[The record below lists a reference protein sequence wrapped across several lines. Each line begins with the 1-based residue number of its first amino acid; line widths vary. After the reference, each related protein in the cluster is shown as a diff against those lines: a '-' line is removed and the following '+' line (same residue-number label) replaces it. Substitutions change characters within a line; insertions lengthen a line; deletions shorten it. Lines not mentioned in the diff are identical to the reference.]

1 MNKKLNSTDVEHFI
15 DNDLYIPTRTV
26 YIGPTGEDAETNV
39 LMAERAIKILHILD
53 SKSADPIEV
62 LMINPGGCFD
72 DGMAIYDAIQLCR
85 SPITI
90 KVFGYAYSMAA
101 VILQA
106 ADERLLAPN
115 AKVMIHYGEDSVGP
129 SHPKITRNWK
139 KQYDKDTKWMRE
151 LFLEKIKEKKPE
163 FTDSKL
169 DKLLDFDTI
178 LSAEEAVEM
187 GLADRVMEV
196 AKGHKQENSN

>member
-1 MNKKLNSTDVEHFI
+1 MANKKLDNTEVEHFI

-53 SKSADPIEV
+53 SKSDEAIEV
-62 LMINPGGCFD
+62 LMINPGGSFD

-115 AKVMIHYGEDSVGP
+115 CKVMIHYGMDCAGMN
-129 SHPKITRNWK
+129 HPKITKSWK
-139 KQYDKDTKWMRE
+139 KQQDKDSKWVKS
-151 LFLEKIKEKKPE
+151 LFLEKIREKHPE
-163 FTDSKL
+163 FSEARLEKM
-169 DKLLDFDTI
+169 LDFDTI
-178 LSAEEAVEM
+178 LSPEEAVSL
-187 GLADRVMEV
+187 GLADRVMEA
-196 AKGHKQENSN
+196 AKGHKQEN

>member
-1 MNKKLNSTDVEHFI
+1 MANKKLDKDEIEHFI
-15 DNDLYIPTRTV
+15 DNDLYVPTRTV

-53 SKSADPIEV
+53 SKSDDPIEV
-62 LMINPGGCFD
+62 LMINPGGSFD

-85 SPITI
+85 SQITV

-115 AKVMIHYGEDSVGP
+115 AKIMIHWGEDGLSP
-129 SHPKITRNWK
+129 NHPKITKNWK
-139 KQYDKDTKWMRE
+139 KQYDKDSKWMKE
-151 LFLEKIKEKKPE
+151 LFLEKIREKHPE
-163 FTDSKL
+163 FSEGKL
-169 DKLLDFDTI
+169 DKMLDFDTI
-178 LSAEEAVEM
+178 FSAEEAVEL

-196 AKGHKQENSN
+196 AKGHKQEN

>member
-1 MNKKLNSTDVEHFI
+1 MANRKLNNDDVEHFI

-26 YIGPTGEDAETNV
+26 YVGPTGEDAETNV

-53 SKSADPIEV
+53 SKSDDPIEV
-62 LMINPGGCFD
+62 LMINPGGSFD

-115 AKVMIHYGEDSVGP
+115 AKLMIHYGEDGLAMN
-129 SHPKITRNWK
+129 HPKTNRNWK
-139 KQYDKDTKWMRE
+139 KQNDKDSKWMKD
-151 LFLEKIKEKKPE
+151 LFLEKIREKHPDFPE
-163 FTDSKL
+163 SKL
-169 DKLLDFDTI
+169 EKMLDFDTI
-178 LSAEEAVEM
+178 FSAEEAVAL
-187 GLADRVMEV
+187 GLADKVMEV
-196 AKGHKQENSN
+196 AKGHTQEE

>member
-1 MNKKLNSTDVEHFI
+1 MTSKKLNSTDVEHFI

-39 LMAERAIKILHILD
+39 LMAERAMKILHILD

-62 LMINPGGCFD
+62 LMINPGGSFD
-72 DGMAIYDAIQLCR
+72 DGIAIYDAIQLCR

-115 AKVMIHYGEDSVGP
+115 AKIMIHYGEEGLAMN
-129 SHPKITRNWK
+129 HPKINRKWV
-139 KQYDKDTKWMRE
+139 KQLDKDNEWMKS
-151 LFLEKIKEKKPE
+151 LFLEKMREKDPTVTMAKV
-163 FTDSKL
+163 
-169 DKLLDFDTI
+169 DKMLDFDSIMT
-178 LSAEEAVEM
+178 AEEAVNI

-196 AKGHKQENSN
+196 AKGHTQEEE

>member
-1 MNKKLNSTDVEHFI
+1 MANRKLDNTEVEHFI

-53 SKSADPIEV
+53 SKSDDPIEV
-62 LMINPGGCFD
+62 LMINPGGSFD

-85 SPITI
+85 SPITV

-115 AKVMIHYGEDSVGP
+115 CKVMIHYGEDSLA
-129 SHPKITRNWK
+129 SNHPKITKNWK
-139 KQYDKDTKWMRE
+139 KQYDKDSKWMKDI
-151 LFLEKIKEKKPE
+151 FLEKIREKHPE
-163 FTDSKL
+163 FSEGKL
-169 DKLLDFDTI
+169 EKMLDFDTI
-178 LSAEEAVEM
+178 LSADEAVEL

-196 AKGHKQENSN
+196 AKGHKQEN